1 MAKPGLLVDSGA
13 LIALANRRET
23 ANQAVN
29 QVLGDFFGELVTT
42 WPAVTETCHM
52 IPDHLAPAL
61 LAWLGGPRWRVL
73 GMDGAAPRL
82 SDLMRKYAD
91 RPMQIADASMI
102 WAAEHTGLYQIIT
115 LDRADFEIYRTKNS
129 KRLEILP

>member
-29 QVLGDFFGELVTT
+29 RVLGDFFGELVTT
-42 WPAVTETCHM
+42 WPAVTEACHM
-52 IPDHLAPAL
+52 IPDHLAPVL
-61 LAWLGGPRWRVL
+61 LAWLGGSRWRVL
-73 GMDGAAPRL
+73 GMDGAALRL

-102 WAAEHTGLYQIIT
+102 WASEHTGLHQIIT
-115 LDRADFEIYRTKNS
+115 LDRADFEIYRTKTG
-129 KRLEILP
+129 KRLEILS

>member
-1 MAKPGLLVDSGA
+1 MAKPGLLVDTGA

-23 ANQAVN
+23 ASQAVN
-29 QVLGDFFGELVTT
+29 RVLSNFFGEMVTT
-42 WPAVTETCHM
+42 WPVVTEACHM
-52 IPDHLAPAL
+52 IPNHLAPAL

-73 GMDGAAPRL
+73 GMDEAAPRL

-102 WAAEHTGLYQIIT
+102 WAAEHTGLHQIIT
-115 LDRADFEIYRTKNS
+115 LDRADFEIYRTKTG

>member
-1 MAKPGLLVDSGA
+1 VAKPGLLVDSGA

-29 QVLGDFFGELVTT
+29 RVLGDFFGELVTT
-42 WPAVTETCHM
+42 WPAVTEACHM
-52 IPDHLAPAL
+52 IPDHLAPVL
-61 LAWLGGPRWRVL
+61 LAWLGGSRWRVL
-73 GMDGAAPRL
+73 GMDGAALRL

-102 WAAEHTGLYQIIT
+102 WAAEHTGLHQIIT
-115 LDRADFEIYRTKNS
+115 LDRADFEIYRTKTG
-129 KRLEILP
+129 KQLEILP